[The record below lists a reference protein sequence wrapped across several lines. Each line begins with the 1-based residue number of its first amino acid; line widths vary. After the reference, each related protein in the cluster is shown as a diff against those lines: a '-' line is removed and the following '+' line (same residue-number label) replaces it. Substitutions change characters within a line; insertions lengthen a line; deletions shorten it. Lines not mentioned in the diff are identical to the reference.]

1 MNEIVYDKTHEQA
14 GKNQVLVFV
23 HSRKECAKT
32 ARAIRDM
39 ALERETLGDYLQEDG
54 ASREILQT
62 EAESTKNKDLADLLP
77 YGFAIHHAGMTRADR
92 TLVEDLFSDGH
103 IQVLVST
110 ATLAWGVNL
119 PAHTVIIKGTQA
131 PLALATPLPPPLGH
145 PSPPPCR
152 PFTTLRH
159 PSPPPPPPPSPLQ
172 VYDPQKGAWVELS
185 MMDVMQMLGRAGRP
199 GFMGRAD
206 EHGNGIIITTHS
218 ELQYYLSLLNQQ
230 LPIESQYIAKL
241 ADNLNAEVVL
251 GTVQNAREAVNW
263 LGYTYLYVRMLRNP
277 MLYGA
282 SEAER
287 EADPLLEQRRI
298 DLIHTAAMV
307 LDKCALIKYERKS
320 GQFQPTD
327 LGRVSA
333 YYYVGHTTVSVY
345 NEFLKP
351 TLSDIE
357 LLRLFSLSKDF
368 ANITVREEEKQ
379 ELARLVERVPIPVK
393 ESVDEPSA
401 KANVLLQAYI
411 SQIKLDGFSLL
422 SDMVYVTQS
431 AARLMRC
438 IHEIVLKRGWAGL
451 ADRVLNM
458 CKMVDKRMWL
468 SQTPLRQFNG
478 IPEDIIKKIEKK
490 DFQWERFYDLQP
502 QEIGELIRFPK
513 MGKAIHRFVHQFPR
527 LELAAHVQPITRT
540 VLRVELTITPD
551 FQFEPKV
558 HGNAQSFYVLVE
570 DVDQEQVLHHEVFI
584 LKAKFAEDDH
594 TITFTIPIA
603 DPLPPQYFIRVV
615 SDSWLGAETTLPVS
629 FRHLILPEKYPPHTE
644 LLDLRPLPVSALGE
658 HAGLYEPQFTHFN
671 PIQTQVFSTLYN
683 SDESAL
689 IGAPTGSGKT
699 ICAEFAVLRMLK
711 ETPGGRC
718 VFIAPLLQLAEE
730 RYADWK
736 QTFGKMGVTDAPNP
750 NPNPNPLQPLTPNP

>member
-1 MNEIVYDKTHEQA
+1 
-14 GKNQVLVFV
+14 
-23 HSRKECAKT
+23 
-32 ARAIRDM
+32 
-39 ALERETLGDYLQEDG
+39 
-54 ASREILQT
+54 
-62 EAESTKNKDLADLLP
+62 
-77 YGFAIHHAGMTRADR
+77 
-92 TLVEDLFSDGH
+92 
-103 IQVLVST
+103 
-110 ATLAWGVNL
+110 
-119 PAHTVIIKGTQA
+119 
-131 PLALATPLPPPLGH
+131 
-145 PSPPPCR
+145 
-152 PFTTLRH
+152 
-159 PSPPPPPPPSPLQ
+159 
-172 VYDPQKGAWVELS
+172 
-185 MMDVMQMLGRAGRP
+185 
-199 GFMGRAD
+199 
-206 EHGNGIIITTHS
+206 
-218 ELQYYLSLLNQQ
+218 
-230 LPIESQYIAKL
+230 
-241 ADNLNAEVVL
+241 
-251 GTVQNAREAVNW
+251 
-263 LGYTYLYVRMLRNP
+263 
-277 MLYGA
+277 
-282 SEAER
+282 
-287 EADPLLEQRRI
+287 
-298 DLIHTAAMV
+298 
-307 LDKCALIKYERKS
+307 
-320 GQFQPTD
+320 
-327 LGRVSA
+327 
-333 YYYVGHTTVSVY
+333 
-345 NEFLKP
+345 
-351 TLSDIE
+351 
-357 LLRLFSLSKDF
+357 
-368 ANITVREEEKQ
+368 
-379 ELARLVERVPIPVK
+379 
-393 ESVDEPSA
+393 
-401 KANVLLQAYI
+401 
-411 SQIKLDGFSLL
+411 
-422 SDMVYVTQS
+422 MVYVTQS

-594 TITFTIPIA
+594 TITFTIPIC

-658 HAGLYEPQFTHFN
+658 HASLYEPQFTHFN
-671 PIQTQVFSTLYN
+671 PIQTQVCSALYNSLTLTQTLTLTLTLTLPPTPTLPNQVFSTLYN

-718 VFIAPLLQLAEE
+718 VYIAPLLQLAEE

-736 QTFGKMGVTDAPNP
+736 QTFGKMGVAVEMLCGETATDLKLLERGTIIIATPQRWDMLSRRWKQRKNVQNVSLLVVDEMHLIGGEVGPVLEVVISRMRYISSQTDNKVRILALSTSLANAKDLAEWIGCSHHGLFNFHSNVRPVPLEIHIQGYDIAHVPSRLLAMCKPAYYAVVNHAVEQPAIIFVPSAKQAQLTAVDVRHRLLARGPLCRRAEGRVRAARERSRAGGRGDALDVLGPHAARAARRAHGHAALRRQRAPLRRLP
-750 NPNPNPLQPLTPNP
+750 DHRHPADDGPRVPAAGRRHGQVRAPLPRAHLTL

>member
-1 MNEIVYDKTHEQA
+1 M
-14 GKNQVLVFV
+14 
-23 HSRKECAKT
+23 C
-32 ARAIRDM
+32 
-39 ALERETLGDYLQEDG
+39 
-54 ASREILQT
+54 
-62 EAESTKNKDLADLLP
+62 
-77 YGFAIHHAGMTRADR
+77 
-92 TLVEDLFSDGH
+92 
-103 IQVLVST
+103 T

-119 PAHTVIIKGTQA
+119 PAHTVIIKGTQ
-131 PLALATPLPPPLGH
+131 
-145 PSPPPCR
+145 
-152 PFTTLRH
+152 
-159 PSPPPPPPPSPLQ
+159 
-172 VYDPQKGAWVELS
+172 VYDPTKGSWVELS

-298 DLIHTAAMV
+298 DLVHTAAMI

-411 SQIKLDGFSLL
+411 SQIKLNGFSLL

-431 AARLMRC
+431 TARLMRC
-438 IHEIVLKRGWAGL
+438 IHEIMLKHGWAGL
-451 ADRVLNM
+451 ADRVLNV

-468 SQTPLRQFNG
+468 SQTPLRQFKG

-513 MGKAIHRFVHQFPR
+513 IGKAIHRFVHQFPR

-540 VLRVELTITPD
+540 VLRVDLTITPD

-558 HGNAQSFYVLVE
+558 HGKVTPS
-570 DVDQEQVLHHEVFI
+570 
-584 LKAKFAEDDH
+584 
-594 TITFTIPIA
+594 P
-603 DPLPPQYFIRVV
+603 
-615 SDSWLGAETTLPVS
+615 S
-629 FRHLILPEKYPPHTE
+629 
-644 LLDLRPLPVSALGE
+644 
-658 HAGLYEPQFTHFN
+658 
-671 PIQTQVFSTLYN
+671 STC
-683 SDESAL
+683 SSRTSTRSGCA
-689 IGAPTGSGKT
+689 AP
-699 ICAEFAVLRMLK
+699 
-711 ETPGGRC
+711 
-718 VFIAPLLQLAEE
+718 
-730 RYADWK
+730 
-736 QTFGKMGVTDAPNP
+736 
-750 NPNPNPLQPLTPNP
+750 

>member
-1 MNEIVYDKTHEQA
+1 
-14 GKNQVLVFV
+14 
-23 HSRKECAKT
+23 
-32 ARAIRDM
+32 
-39 ALERETLGDYLQEDG
+39 
-54 ASREILQT
+54 
-62 EAESTKNKDLADLLP
+62 
-77 YGFAIHHAGMTRADR
+77 
-92 TLVEDLFSDGH
+92 
-103 IQVLVST
+103 
-110 ATLAWGVNL
+110 
-119 PAHTVIIKGTQA
+119 
-131 PLALATPLPPPLGH
+131 
-145 PSPPPCR
+145 
-152 PFTTLRH
+152 
-159 PSPPPPPPPSPLQ
+159 
-172 VYDPQKGAWVELS
+172 
-185 MMDVMQMLGRAGRP
+185 
-199 GFMGRAD
+199 
-206 EHGNGIIITTHS
+206 
-218 ELQYYLSLLNQQ
+218 
-230 LPIESQYIAKL
+230 
-241 ADNLNAEVVL
+241 
-251 GTVQNAREAVNW
+251 
-263 LGYTYLYVRMLRNP
+263 
-277 MLYGA
+277 
-282 SEAER
+282 
-287 EADPLLEQRRI
+287 
-298 DLIHTAAMV
+298 
-307 LDKCALIKYERKS
+307 
-320 GQFQPTD
+320 
-327 LGRVSA
+327 
-333 YYYVGHTTVSVY
+333 
-345 NEFLKP
+345 
-351 TLSDIE
+351 
-357 LLRLFSLSKDF
+357 
-368 ANITVREEEKQ
+368 
-379 ELARLVERVPIPVK
+379 
-393 ESVDEPSA
+393 
-401 KANVLLQAYI
+401 
-411 SQIKLDGFSLL
+411 
-422 SDMVYVTQS
+422 
-431 AARLMRC
+431 
-438 IHEIVLKRGWAGL
+438 
-451 ADRVLNM
+451 
-458 CKMVDKRMWL
+458 
-468 SQTPLRQFNG
+468 
-478 IPEDIIKKIEKK
+478 
-490 DFQWERFYDLQP
+490 
-502 QEIGELIRFPK
+502 